1 MLMPRRQA
9 KAPVTPRQ
17 PDDTYKREITEDVT
31 ALVGNCIVRWSY
43 LEQGI
48 DEVIW
53 AFLKLGV
60 EDGRIV
66 TAHLDARLKMILF
79 RQLGQRH
86 LPESRFD
93 EFATVLGRLED
104 LYELRNL
111 MAHGLWVTLV
121 PRNTAAVMSFR
132 ERLPDD
138 TPRNEVITTEMT
150 RESLTTAITNMG
162 IIANYLVD
170 LRKTVATLRSDP
182 NDNSDFFRQ

>member
-1 MLMPRRQA
+1 MLMPRRHA

-17 PDDTYKREITEDVT
+17 PGDTYKREITEDVT
-31 ALVGNCIVRWSY
+31 TLIGNCIVRWSY

-53 AFLKLGV
+53 AFLKLDV

-66 TAHLDARLKMILF
+66 TAHLDARHKMILF
-79 RQLGQRH
+79 RQLAQRH

-93 EFATVLGRLED
+93 EFAKVLGRLED

-132 ERLPDD
+132 EKLPSD
-138 TPRNEVITTEMT
+138 TPRNEVMTTEMT
-150 RESLTTAITNMG
+150 RESLATTITNMD
-162 IIANYLVD
+162 IISNYLVD
-170 LRKTVATLRSDP
+170 LRKTVTALRSD
-182 NDNSDFFRQ
+182 STR